1 MRMSVTEIDEVQTEA
16 LTYRG
21 LDSNVPVSKLMTPS
35 ARTIHFEIEVAR
47 LASVDALATVREAA
61 HLMASRGLLQV
72 QVRDAQGEIVGVLT
86 ASDLYRW
93 VAHKAFISGLDRDEL
108 YT

>member
-1 MRMSVTEIDEVQTEA
+1 MSVTEIDEIRAEA
-16 LTYRG
+16 TTYRD
-21 LDSNVPVSKLMTPS
+21 LDSNLPVSKLMTPS
-35 ARTIHFEIEVAR
+35 ARTIHFEIEVAH

-93 VAHKAFISGLDRDEL
+93 VAHKAGLNGLETDEL
-108 YT
+108 YA